1 MTKEQK
7 IRKEDSA
14 NKWEKYTLSKLI
26 SEKYPN
32 VIEITLNLKLDYPNA
47 FSVHKKDYT
56 RILKPTER
64 ACFEIDCINRDCLF
78 SDLTLDS
85 EVHKA
90 ISQKLEFYKGYRI
103 CNGYDTFSSYEH
115 RNGTCLTRL
124 DYEIRIKYNT

>member
-1 MTKEQK
+1 MNKEQK

-32 VIEITLNLKLDYPNA
+32 IIEITLDLKLDYQNA
-47 FSVHKKDYT
+47 FSVYKKDYT

-64 ACFEIDCINRDCLF
+64 ACFEIGCINRECLL

-90 ISQKLEFYKGYRI
+90 ISQKLEFYEGHKV
-103 CNGYDTFSSYEH
+103 CNGYETFSSYEH
-115 RNGTCLTRL
+115 KNGTCLTRL
-124 DYEIRIKYNT
+124 DYEIRIKYNN